1 MSNTTFQFKE
11 FKVEQDRCAMKVGTD
26 GVLLGAWVEVLD
38 EVNSILDIGT
48 GTGVIALQLAQRSEA
63 EVIDAIEIE
72 ANAFEQAVDN
82 FENSEWA
89 DRLYCYHASLQDFVG
104 EMDEKYDLIVS
115 NPPYYNDT
123 FKDLDKKRALAR
135 HTEGLSFEA
144 LLSGIAQLL
153 SDDGTA
159 AFIIP
164 HKEENNF
171 LELGKKMKLY
181 PSKISRYS
189 GHLNSELKRSLI
201 QLKNQ
206 ETTLIEETF
215 FLEHS
220 RHEYSDHYKNLVK
233 DFYLKL

>member
-153 SDDGTA
+153 SDGGTA

-189 GHLNSELKRSLI
+189 GHLNSELKRSLV

>member
-153 SDDGTA
+153 CDDGTA

-164 HKEENNF
+164 YKEENNF

-206 ETTLIEETF
+206 ETTVIEETF
-215 FLEHS
+215 FLEYS

>member
-189 GHLNSELKRSLI
+189 GHLNSELKRSLV

>member
-26 GVLLGAWVEVLD
+26 GVLLGAWVEVPD

-189 GHLNSELKRSLI
+189 GHLNSELKRSLV

>member
-11 FKVEQDRCAMKVGTD
+11 FKVEQDRCAMKIGTD
-26 GVLLGAWVEVLD
+26 GVLLGAWVEVFD

-63 EVIDAIEIE
+63 EIIDAIEIE

-82 FENSEWA
+82 FENSDWA

-123 FKDLDKKRALAR
+123 FKDLEKKRALAR

-153 SDDGTA
+153 SLKGTA

-164 HKEENNF
+164 HKEEKNF
-171 LELGKKMKLY
+171 LELAKKMKLY

-206 ETTLIEETF
+206 ETTVIEDAF

>member
-63 EVIDAIEIE
+63 EVIDALEIE

-189 GHLNSELKRSLI
+189 GHLNSELKRSLV

>member
-1 MSNTTFQFKE
+1 MSNTTFQFKQ

-26 GVLLGAWVEVLD
+26 GVLLGAWVEVPNED
-38 EVNSILDIGT
+38 NSILDIGT

-104 EMDEKYDLIVS
+104 EMDEKYDMIVS

-123 FKDLDKKRALAR
+123 FKDLDNKRALAR

-144 LLSGIAQLL
+144 LLLGIAQLL
-153 SDDGTA
+153 SSDGTA

-164 HKEENNF
+164 YKEENNF

-181 PSKISRYS
+181 PYKISRYS

-206 ETTLIEETF
+206 ETTVIEETF